1 MPVITEATTKV
12 VAENMKWR
20 KPRNQINITETDP
33 NPQNPSLTQIT
44 TCKSTISSLLLSTF
58 SNTNNNENTSNRNHH
73 HSKKKTN
80 FSAAATFR
88 GLGCTAGAPQ
98 EVSVPAM
105 IRSSADWEVNN
116 KKGRKK
122 KHKSTK
128 NSNNVIIP
136 EGSNSNNNNNLSY
149 VDFQDVWCGPG
160 IGFST
165 DAASVD
171 YVVPKK
177 NVSSRGKIDVEKIT
191 HRECSSYLG
200 RRPVTPETISFLDTD
215 PDIFAASDSFGPA
228 APIYRHIQDPSS
240 DDSSDGFTEI
250 LLQGGLLMGGR
261 LTRHD
266 RFRRLRLDIDNM
278 SYEQLLDLG
287 ERIGYVNAG
296 LKEDEMGRN
305 IRKTKF
311 KFSHDASKNQ
321 VDRKCTICQE
331 EYEADDELGKL
342 NCKHSYHVRCIKQW
356 VAQKNFC
363 PVCKQQVMARH

>member
-1 MPVITEATTKV
+1 MPVITETTTKV

-33 NPQNPSLTQIT
+33 NLQTPSLTQST

-58 SNTNNNENTSNRNHH
+58 FNNNNNNENTTTNTTKNNRNHH

-80 FSAAATFR
+80 FSAASTFR

-105 IRSSADWEVNN
+105 IRSSADWEVNKK

-128 NSNNVIIP
+128 NSNIVIIP
-136 EGSNSNNNNNLSY
+136 E
-149 VDFQDVWCGPG
+149 DVWCGPG

-171 YVVPKK
+171 HVVTRK

-191 HRECSSYLG
+191 HREGSSYLG

-228 APIYRHIQDPSS
+228 APYYRHIQDPSS
-240 DDSSDGFTEI
+240 DDSSDGFAEI

-261 LTRHD
+261 LSRHD
-266 RFRRLRLDIDNM
+266 RFRGLRLNIDNM
-278 SYEQLLDLG
+278 TYEQLLDLS

-296 LKEDEMGRN
+296 LKEDEMGCN

-311 KFSHDASKNQ
+311 KFSHDASKNLI
-321 VDRKCTICQE
+321 DKKCTICQE

-363 PVCKQQVMARH
+363 PVCKQQVVARH

>member
-1 MPVITEATTKV
+1 MPIVTQTTTKTKV
-12 VAENMKWR
+12 VTENMKWR

-33 NPQNPSLTQIT
+33 NLQTPSLTQST
-44 TCKSTISSLLLSTF
+44 PCKSTISSFLLSTF
-58 SNTNNNENTSNRNHH
+58 SNNNNNNENIRNRH

-80 FSAAATFR
+80 FSASSTFR

-105 IRSSADWEVNN
+105 IRSSADWDVN
-116 KKGRKK
+116 KKKLRKK
-122 KHKSTK
+122 KYKSTK
-128 NSNNVIIP
+128 NTNVVIS
-136 EGSNSNNNNNLSY
+136 EGSNSNNNLGY

-165 DAASVD
+165 DAASID
-171 YVVPKK
+171 HVVTRK
-177 NVSSRGKIDVEKIT
+177 NVSSRGKIDVEKLN
-191 HRECSSYLG
+191 HGECSSYLG

-228 APIYRHIQDPSS
+228 APYYCHIQDPSS
-240 DDSSDGFTEI
+240 DDSSDGFAEI

-261 LTRHD
+261 LTKHD
-266 RFRRLRLDIDNM
+266 RFRGLRLNIDNM

-321 VDRKCTICQE
+321 VDKKCTICQE

-342 NCKHSYHVRCIKQW
+342 NCKHSYHFRCIKQW

-363 PVCKQQVMARH
+363 PVCKQQVVARR